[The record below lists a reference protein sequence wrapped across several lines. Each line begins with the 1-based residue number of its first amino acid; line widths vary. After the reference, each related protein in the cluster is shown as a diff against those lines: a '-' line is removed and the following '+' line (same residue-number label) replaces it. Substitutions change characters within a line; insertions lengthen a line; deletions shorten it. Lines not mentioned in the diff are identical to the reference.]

1 MAIAAVTEAETRL
14 CGNCKKDI
22 PAANFIIHEIHC
34 SRNIEV
40 CRYCSESIPKSEM
53 KNHIESE
60 HVQVTC
66 KCRMKVENS
75 LLKDHEASACPLR
88 PALCQYCDIQLT
100 FNKLQDHEIYC
111 GARTETCGGCGRNVM
126 VKDLKE
132 HPRVCGQEVKQV
144 RGSRTVPRFEDE
156 DADLHALRDVRNRLR
171 SGNSAG
177 PLWRMPKVLEKQ
189 IYRSC
194 VGDKT
199 LEDIS
204 RRNVSAVQRNQKRE
218 DELEQLERNEN
229 THSSLYDEWNA
240 DLDYVLA
247 LSLQNENNPR
257 NNTAAEIPSD
267 VWENCYTKESVPSAC
282 LNETDK
288 SNVLSCDSLV
298 AFSTSNHIKND
309 EIIMLPCEFCE
320 ELCPAEDLILHQ
332 TGCNPASAFA
342 SFSKRSSPNPQKY
355 DGLRAVGSKSCRS
368 LSSSQPQAV
377 WTEGDVMI
385 PCEFCGIQL
394 EEETLFHH
402 QHHCDLRPASPAA
415 SFPSRQLLSPQ
426 ANRERRESPELARR
440 RIRHQGDVSP
450 QCTEGFGQQRLSYPA
465 QGTKSLSNTAN
476 TRNAPSS
483 SSARASDA
491 PDSRGKPGK
500 VAGNEGRPKN
510 RGANGSAGGTT
521 PRARPA
527 QSFPSEAFPSSFS
540 RTPPTQASTS
550 SGGGRSLGRSGAPV
564 GVRRRNAQVRQP
576 ARSRRAVLRS
586 VSGADRTPQLRS
598 ASAGRSLVSRSTNV
612 LKCRGLKHC

>member
-22 PAANFIIHEIHC
+22 PVANFIMHEIHC

-40 CRYCSESIPKSEM
+40 CRYCSELIPKSEM

-66 KCRMKVENS
+66 KCRMKIEKC

-88 PALCQYCDIQLT
+88 PAVCQYCDIQLT

-111 GARTETCGGCGRNVM
+111 GARTERCGGCGHNVM

-132 HPRVCGQEVKQV
+132 HPRVCGQEAKQV

-156 DADLHALRDVRNRLR
+156 DADLRALRDIRNRLR
-171 SGNSAG
+171 S
-177 PLWRMPKVLEKQ
+177 
-189 IYRSC
+189 
-194 VGDKT
+194 
-199 LEDIS
+199 
-204 RRNVSAVQRNQKRE
+204 E

-229 THSSLYDEWNA
+229 THSSLYEEWDA

-247 LSLQNENNPR
+247 LSLQNENNPH

-267 VWENCYTKESVPSAC
+267 FWENYYTKESVPSAC

-288 SNVLSCDSLV
+288 SNIFSCDSLV
-298 AFSTSNHIKND
+298 SNHIKND

-320 ELCPAEDLILHQ
+320 ELYPAEDLILHQ

-342 SFSKRSSPNPQKY
+342 SFSKRRSSPNTREY
-355 DGLRAVGSKSCRS
+355 DGLRAAGPKSCRS

-377 WTEGDVMI
+377 QAEGNIMI

-402 QHHCDLRPASPAA
+402 QHRCDLRPASPAA
-415 SFPSRQLLSPQ
+415 SLPSQQLLSPQ

-450 QCTEGFGQQRLSYPA
+450 QCIGGFGQQRLSDPA
-465 QGTKSLSNTAN
+465 QGTKSLSNMAN
-476 TRNAPSS
+476 AGSAPLS

-491 PDSRGKPGK
+491 PDSRGKPRK
-500 VAGNEGRPKN
+500 VAGSEGRPKN
-510 RGANGSAGGTT
+510 RGVSESAGGTR
-521 PRARPA
+521 PRARPT
-527 QSFPSEAFPSSFS
+527 QNFHSEAFTSSFS
-540 RTPPTQASTS
+540 RTSPTQ
-550 SGGGRSLGRSGAPV
+550 P
-564 GVRRRNAQVRQP
+564 RQK
-576 ARSRRAVLRS
+576 RRA
-586 VSGADRTPQLRS
+586 QH
-598 ASAGRSLVSRSTNV
+598 LVSQRRSNPPPGKNTFST
-612 LKCRGLKHC
+612 LRTITMRSSSCSSERK